1 MPVVYRGKHIP
12 MKQLWSVYC
21 ALTSVSVQLMLQYR
35 LTNLFW
41 LLGMLFEPCISLVIW
56 STVATQNGGAVAG
69 YTTASLT
76 GYYIAWT
83 LVRQWNIAL
92 TPFGFEQRVRQGQL
106 SPLLLRPLHPFHYDL
121 ADFIAL
127 RIVGTLYWLPI
138 GVVMVVWLKPDL
150 SHDPLTI
157 LLFCVSLVFSF
168 LMRFV
173 FVYALGMI
181 VFWTTRVS
189 AVFNLYFALETI
201 LSGRLVPQ
209 ALLPTWAQQLAV
221 WLPFRWSFG
230 FPIEIII
237 GKLSI
242 PQILQ
247 GMGIQVLWGIIA
259 TVAFMVLWHAGIK
272 RYSAVGA

>member
-1 MPVVYRGKHIP
+1 
-12 MKQLWSVYC
+12 
-21 ALTSVSVQLMLQYR
+21 
-35 LTNLFW
+35 
-41 LLGMLFEPCISLVIW
+41 
-56 STVATQNGGAVAG
+56 
-69 YTTASLT
+69 
-76 GYYIAWT
+76 
-83 LVRQWNIAL
+83 
-92 TPFGFEQRVRQGQL
+92 
-106 SPLLLRPLHPFHYDL
+106 
-121 ADFIAL
+121 
-127 RIVGTLYWLPI
+127 
-138 GVVMVVWLKPDL
+138 MVVWLKPDL

-247 GMGIQVLWGIIA
+247 GMGIQVLWGGIA